1 MYMDKFAYKNE
12 RKNIKAITR
21 EVLQFLAC
29 TNDTEA
35 QFTYDSSMNRFDFTV
50 RSAYDHDNYRYI
62 MNGADE
68 EESEETEDEERSE

>member
-29 TNDTEA
+29 TTGTEA

-50 RSAYDHDNYRYI
+50 RSAYDHDYRYN
-62 MNGADE
+62 MNGTDE
-68 EESEETEDEERSE
+68 KESEETEDEECSE